1 MSNGWTNTPL
11 LKHFNFIVFCLSSY
25 SFDLVFY
32 FLNFVSRYSCLF
44 QQTATFISTVSSNL
58 EAQEPM
64 NSKGYFDIYKNVI
77 QQKFFFIF

>member
-11 LKHFNFIVFCLSSY
+11 LKHFNCIVFCLSSY